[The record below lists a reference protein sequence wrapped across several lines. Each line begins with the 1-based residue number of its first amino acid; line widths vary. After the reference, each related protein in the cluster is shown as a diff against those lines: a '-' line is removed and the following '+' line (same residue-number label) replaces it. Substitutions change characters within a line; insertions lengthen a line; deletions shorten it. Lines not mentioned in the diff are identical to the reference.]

1 MHRAE
6 QANFKALVVTIDA
19 PLFGQRRADVRNRF
33 SLPGHLKL
41 ANLDGE
47 RATGVVSSMG
57 GSGLNEYVINQFDP
71 SITWQ
76 DIKWLKQLTGLP
88 IVVKGVL
95 TAEDAVLAREYGCA
109 GIIVSN
115 HGGRQLDTAP
125 ASIEALPEVVNAVG
139 NDLVVMLDG
148 GITKGIDMFKSLA
161 LGAKLVFIGRP
172 TVWGLAC
179 NGQRGVEQLL
189 EILKKDFDLTM
200 GLAGCQTLADINSCM
215 VQHKSTYWGSKELSP
230 FD

>member
-1 MHRAE
+1 MVRRAE

-19 PLFGQRRADVRNRF
+19 PLFGQRRDDVRNRF
-33 SLPGHLKL
+33 SLPGHLRL

-47 RATGVVSSMG
+47 RATGVVSAMG
-57 GSGLNEYVINQFDP
+57 GSGLNEYVISQFDP

-76 DIKWLKQLTGLP
+76 DIKWLKQLTRLP

-115 HGGRQLDTAP
+115 HGGRQLDTTP

-161 LGAKLVFIGRP
+161 LGAKMVFIGRP

-179 NGQRGVEQLL
+179 NGQQGVEQIL

-200 GLAGCQTLADINSCM
+200 ALAGCQTLADINTCM
-215 VQHKSTYWGSKELSP
+215 VQHKSTYWRS
-230 FD
+230 